1 MICSWLH
8 HPFWIVGLSTRMPV
22 SRSFVTLII
31 GMVWK
36 KAVTPLFRL
45 NLLAPQAN
53 FDRNARFGIVM
64 RCAAYAAV

>member
-1 MICSWLH
+1 
-8 HPFWIVGLSTRMPV
+8 
-22 SRSFVTLII
+22 
-31 GMVWK
+31 MVWK